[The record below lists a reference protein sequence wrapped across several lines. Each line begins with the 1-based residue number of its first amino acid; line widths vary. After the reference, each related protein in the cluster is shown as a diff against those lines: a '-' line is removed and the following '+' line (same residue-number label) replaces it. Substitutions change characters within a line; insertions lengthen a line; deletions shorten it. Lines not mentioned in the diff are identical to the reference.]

1 MKDKVL
7 SQATIRIGDI
17 PVRDLFVK
25 PGQYVT
31 VYLHTSD
38 VERERR
44 VYAIECHVDHEGNAR
59 VVLEDQ
65 SIVFSYQAVYGCND
79 KSVTIIV
86 DGTPH
91 EVEKEKISY
100 AEVVTLAYQHP
111 EIPYSVTY
119 KRGPNVNHEG
129 ILAQGGTVMVKKDMV
144 FNVSRT
150 GQS

>member
-1 MKDKVL
+1 MN
-7 SQATIRIGDI
+7 
-17 PVRDLFVK
+17 
-25 PGQYVT
+25 
-31 VYLHTSD
+31 
-38 VERERR
+38 
-44 VYAIECHVDHEGNAR
+44 GNH
-59 VVLEDQ
+59 
-65 SIVFSYQAVYGCND
+65 GND

-100 AEVVTLAYQHP
+100 AEVVTLAYPDYPQHP
-111 EIPYSVTY
+111 EITYSVTY